1 MPNMSGNGIT
11 GGGSRATAAS
21 SVGGAQ
27 KKAGAV
33 APAFRLLCIF
43 CKKAI
48 LASRRSRL
56 GGDHRRS
63 QDQCRGRVARARQA
77 RWSATRRGYGGSGF
91 DGKGLRPPGAAGAA
105 RRPRARSEEH
115 TSELP
120 SLMRTSYAVFCLKKK
135 TNPHSSPTQTAI
147 TKHIHEPERPLL
159 ISLQNN

>member
-1 MPNMSGNGIT
+1 MRISDW
-11 GGGSRATAAS
+11 S
-21 SVGGAQ
+21 SDVCSSDLK

-91 DGKGLRPPGAAGAA
+91 DGQGLRPPGAAGAA
-105 RRPRARSEEH
+105 RDRKSVVEGKGV
-115 TSELP
+115 SVLVV
-120 SLMRTSYAVFCLKKK
+120 LGGLLIIKKK
-135 TNPHSSPTQTAI
+135 KNTQ
-147 TKHIHEPERPLL
+147 
-159 ISLQNN
+159 